1 MLKWDSDVW
10 GKLRGPY
17 SSAENVSVLLQQLM
31 RQYSQEIFDEIF
43 QEYLYHQN
51 TIYTVTYAAMPFL
64 AQIACSTSDAEVRKE
79 LFINCG
85 IIEASRREGHGHEEE
100 SFPESWGELAED
112 VGSSVCTEL
121 YREYLEAIGKLKALT
136 EEVFTY
142 TARHSIDETEK
153 RYILI
158 ADAAY
163 RGSYMLADML
173 MTFINGDEYV
183 AVCPTCENDIFIW
196 PYEDNSVEN
205 EILLAYEQDPV
216 FQIDQESHV
225 IVPVTSFADEEIRTL
240 AERAEAIGEQTLVRH
255 LYYLAGETLC
265 PSCRE
270 KISVW
275 PSLLSTFS
283 R

>member
-1 MLKWDSDVW
+1 MLKWNSDVW
-10 GKLRGPY
+10 GKLTGPY

-31 RQYSQEIFDEIF
+31 QQYSQEIFDEIF

-51 TIYTVTYAAMPFL
+51 TIYTATYAAMPFL

-79 LFINCG
+79 LFVNCG
-85 IIEASRREGHGHEEE
+85 IIEASRYGRNEEP
-100 SFPESWGELAED
+100 FPESWAELAED

-121 YREYLEAIGKLKALT
+121 YREYLEAIKKLKALT
-136 EEVFTY
+136 KEVFTY
-142 TARHSIDETEK
+142 TARHSINETEK
-153 RYILI
+153 RFILV

-173 MTFINGDEYV
+173 MTFINCDEYV
-183 AVCPTCENDIFIW
+183 AVCPACENEIFIW
-196 PYEDNSVEN
+196 PHEDKSVGI
-205 EILLAYEQDPV
+205 EILQAYEQDPV
-216 FQIDQESHV
+216 FHTDQESHA

-240 AERAEAIGEQTLVRH
+240 TERAEAIGEQTLVRH

-265 PSCRE
+265 PSCLE

-275 PSLLSTFS
+275 PSLLSTFTK
-283 R
+283 

>member
-1 MLKWDSDVW
+1 M
-10 GKLRGPY
+10 
-17 SSAENVSVLLQQLM
+17 LLQQLM
-31 RQYSQEIFDEIF
+31 QQYSQEIFDELF

-51 TIYTVTYAAMPFL
+51 TIYTATYAAMPFL

-79 LFINCG
+79 LFVNCG
-85 IIEASRREGHGHEEE
+85 IIEASRDGRDEEP
-100 SFPESWGELAED
+100 FPESWAELAED

-121 YREYLEAIGKLKALT
+121 YREYLEAIGNLKALT
-136 EEVFTY
+136 KEVFSY
-142 TARHSIDETEK
+142 TAHHSIDETEK
-153 RYILI
+153 RFILV

-173 MTFINGDEYV
+173 MTFINADEYV
-183 AVCPTCENDIFIW
+183 AVCPACENDVFIW
-196 PYEDNSVEN
+196 PHEDNSVEI
-205 EILLAYEQDPV
+205 EILQAYEQDPV
-216 FQIDQESHV
+216 FHTDQESHV

-265 PSCRE
+265 PSCSE

-283 R
+283 K